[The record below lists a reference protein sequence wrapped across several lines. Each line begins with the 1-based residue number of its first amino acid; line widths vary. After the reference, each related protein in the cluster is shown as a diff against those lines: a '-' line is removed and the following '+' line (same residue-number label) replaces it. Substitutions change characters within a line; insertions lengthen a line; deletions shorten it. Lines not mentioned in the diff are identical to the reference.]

1 MGPDPSVDEAFSLHS
16 RPGAPHILFL
26 DFDGH
31 VINGTAWN
39 SGGNTLYARA
49 FDVDGDANSY
59 DQDELDRIGEIWHR
73 IAEDLAPF
81 DIDVT
86 TEEPS
91 VFDSSTGRVLITED
105 TDETGAAMPYQGYGG
120 VAYVGVWGYSNMQ
133 YYQPALVYFDNL
145 GGGGP
150 TFVSEASTHEAGH
163 NLNLS
168 HDGLNGPNPKSYYYG
183 HGTGFVSWAP
193 IMGVGYNNNVTQWS
207 RGEYTYANNQQDD
220 LAILDGLLGPRPDDH
235 SDVVA
240 GATALYVDGAGT
252 ISVTNPETDPD
263 NALTDNKGVIENR
276 DDVDMF
282 AFSAGAGL
290 ATLSVTPA
298 WDAYYR
304 TSRRGANL
312 DVHAALY
319 DEFGTLL
326 AESDPADDTDA
337 YIAMTL
343 SGGDY
348 YLAVTGVGNSGVP
361 YSDYGSLGQY
371 FIAGQI
377 VVDAGDPGDTVAPTP
392 NPMAFA
398 VSPAMTGTSSIT
410 MSAVTASDDSGSVEY
425 QFQCVSG
432 GGGCTNSAWQSGKT
446 HSPTGLNAH
455 STYDYVVRA
464 RDLSNNQTAASG
476 VASATTANTMPV
488 AGDDSDSGFENQ
500 TIVIAVLGNDSDPDG
515 DTVSVTGASNG
526 NNGLVSTTDSTVSY
540 TPSSGFVGVD
550 VFTYNVGDGFGGTAS
565 ASVTVTIT
573 TAPSLPA
580 APTSATATPES
591 DGSVT
596 VGWGDA
602 SDNETGFEVMRETKH
617 KKRDQW
623 NSNTMVGTTAP
634 NATSLSDSPN
644 AATHRYRVR
653 AVNLSGASAWTAWV
667 EVTASSGGGGG
678 GNTKCHPRRGC

>member
-1 MGPDPSVDEAFSLHS
+1 M
-16 RPGAPHILFL
+16 
-26 DFDGH
+26 
-31 VINGTAWN
+31 
-39 SGGNTLYARA
+39 YARA

-337 YIAMTL
+337 YIADPVGWRLL
-343 SGGDY
+343 SRGHRGRKFRRALFRLWQPRPVLHRRPDCRRCRRPRRHCR
-348 YLAVTGVGNSGVP
+348 T
-361 YSDYGSLGQY
+361 
-371 FIAGQI
+371 
-377 VVDAGDPGDTVAPTP
+377 DT
-392 NPMAFA
+392 
-398 VSPAMTGTSSIT
+398 
-410 MSAVTASDDSGSVEY
+410 
-425 QFQCVSG
+425 
-432 GGGCTNSAWQSGKT
+432 QS
-446 HSPTGLNAH
+446 HGLRRL
-455 STYDYVVRA
+455 T
-464 RDLSNNQTAASG
+464 
-476 VASATTANTMPV
+476 
-488 AGDDSDSGFENQ
+488 
-500 TIVIAVLGNDSDPDG
+500 GNDRHQLDHHERG
-515 DTVSVTGASNG
+515 HRVGRFGIGRVSIPV
-526 NNGLVSTTDSTVSY
+526 
-540 TPSSGFVGVD
+540 
-550 VFTYNVGDGFGGTAS
+550 
-565 ASVTVTIT
+565 
-573 TAPSLPA
+573 
-580 APTSATATPES
+580 
-591 DGSVT
+591 
-596 VGWGDA
+596 
-602 SDNETGFEVMRETKH
+602 
-617 KKRDQW
+617 
-623 NSNTMVGTTAP
+623 
-634 NATSLSDSPN
+634 
-644 AATHRYRVR
+644 RVR
-653 AVNLSGASAWTAWV
+653 
-667 EVTASSGGGGG
+667 
-678 GNTKCHPRRGC
+678 RRRLHQQRVAIG